1 MTLRF
6 NPQVLTPDFQ
16 IITTSVTLGTT
27 RVRICGADPN
37 RVLLAPLPRS
47 GGTVVISPDP
57 LVTTTEGFQVNFAQ
71 APWALDFGTYG
82 PIVSGEWWGI
92 ASVAAFPFKVIQLI
106 YRPERG

>member
-6 NPQVLTPDFQ
+6 NPQFLTPDFQ
-16 IITTSVTLGTT
+16 IITTTVTLGTS

-57 LVTTTEGFQVNFAQ
+57 QVTTTEGWQVNFAQ
-71 APWALDFGTYG
+71 APWAVDFATYG

-92 ASVAAFPFKVIQLI
+92 ASVASFPIRFLQLI
-106 YRPERG
+106 YSPVR